1 MTMLKQ
7 LSELEDYGIDFA
19 GLIFYENSPRF
30 VMKSGLTPAMLK
42 KEGLKLKKVG
52 VFVNEP
58 AEKLLKTVEEWKL
71 DLVQLHGDES
81 PQYCELISNHVETV
95 KAFRIG
101 KDDDITYK
109 IQTYQDA
116 VDLYLFDTLGQQLGG
131 TGEKFDWNLLLT
143 SSILKPFFLSGGIDP
158 DDNDAI
164 RKLSEKS
171 NSLYALDI
179 NSKFEIAPGNKD
191 INKIKE
197 FILKIKNI
205 Q

>member
-7 LSELEDYGIDFA
+7 LTELEDCGIDFA

-30 VMKSGLTPAMLK
+30 VMKSGLTPALLK

-58 AEKLLKTVEEWKL
+58 AEKLLKTVEEWNL

-81 PQYCELISNHVETV
+81 PQYCELISNHVDTV

-101 KDDDITYK
+101 KDDDIAYK

-116 VDLYLFDTLGQQLGG
+116 ADLYLFDTMGQQLGG
-131 TGEKFDWNLLLT
+131 TGEKFDWNLLLR

-164 RKLSEKS
+164 RKFSEKS

-179 NSKFEIAPGNKD
+179 NSKFEVAPGNKD
-191 INKIKE
+191 MKKIKE
-197 FILKIKNI
+197 FIFKIKNV